1 MKTWLNREIE
11 PETYKKVQIKK
22 QTENEI
28 LAKIGKID
36 HIQESLVATK

>member
-11 PETYKKVQIKK
+11 PETYKKVQMKK
-22 QTENEI
+22 STQNEI

-36 HIQESLVATK
+36 QIQESLVSPK